1 MAVAPTTARA
11 DGQAVDAAAVSD
23 EGRRALDQAQE
34 SGQRVEVT
42 GERSERATVFANP
55 DGFTFTLEESS
66 IPVRV
71 AKPGGGWQAPDATL
85 ERKVDGS
92 IGPKAASAE
101 MTFSGGGKSKP
112 LVELSR
118 QGRSMELD
126 WRGTLPAPEL
136 DGPSALYPEVLPG
149 VDLKVTAT
157 VESFQHILVVKTPE
171 AATNPALKELT
182 FGLKTDGV
190 TLRKGA
196 AGNLAAVDG
205 DGNTVFKAP
214 PAQMWDSAGKAKEP
228 QPVAQLQTR
237 TLVAVEKAGQEEPS
251 PGDVSGAA
259 ESGSGLEP
267 GQGDNVTRMDVK
279 VTDTAL
285 SVVPDA
291 QMLTGTE
298 PEHFPVFID
307 PTVSWGES
315 TRTMLRSD
323 NYASYGWDNGTD
335 NLGEGV
341 GKCGSWGGEY
351 CGPGYV
357 KRLYFQFAPD
367 GLTGKRVL
375 DATFRVTEPWAFQCD
390 PRVVQ
395 LVRTNNISTSTTW
408 ATRPTELDWLTE
420 RNVSAGRGS
429 ACDPNSTTAPIEFH
443 DDANQSWQNLT
454 STVREFAA
462 GKFSRLTLE
471 IRAKDENDASA
482 WKRFRNDATL
492 AVTYVAYPA
501 LAQGVGI
508 VTGSGAVC
516 SKDPNAPTT
525 IASPYPTLN
534 ATPRAAWG
542 AGPGAKLR
550 AWFRVETKGTDNTW
564 SGSGTARPSSPN
576 FGVDNVKVTFTWEN
590 KLADGALHR
599 YAALT
604 QVFYDNG
611 SHSQS
616 SPYGNWCYFK
626 VDSQGPK
633 KPTITFDGPYK
644 ACAQATDCAEAGAPG
659 VEGGFTFLP
668 ASGDVNKRYEY
679 YLAPSTSTS
688 TPSTWNKL
696 ADGVVKAT
704 VVPPKAGQYTLYVRA
719 YDSAGRDGDIASV
732 DFKVAMGE
740 GPVGNWHF
748 TEDSGEAVDSGTGKS
763 NITLFGVASR
773 DDRGRRGLIAHDAN
787 GVKLSQPVQDKGL
800 VLDGTSGYAATT
812 GPVVQTAASYT
823 VAAWVR
829 LEDDTRNY
837 TALSQDPSLTPD
849 WYSAFYLGYRSESKT
864 WELRTSPR
872 NATDGDISTQIV
884 KARQPATLHV
894 WTHLAATYN
903 ASSKEISL
911 YVNGK
916 SQGSYTVSATWAST
930 GRLQIGR
937 AWWRGAY
944 YDQWK
949 GSIDEVAAW
958 QRALTGD
965 EIADEAALVMPG
977 GWTGAELV
985 ADWSATGSSASTVKD
1000 GSPYRRD
1007 LALENG
1013 AAVEGDEIV
1022 FDGVNDAATTTVQA
1036 PVVDD
1041 SGSFTVSALVALQE
1055 DQAAAKDD
1063 GYIGQVVGQ
1072 RTSDGSAWGLW
1083 FEKES
1088 KTTVLDPV
1096 RGEVEVPV
1104 GSWHFGRLGADGKT
1118 FSSVKSASDTISGAV
1133 RVTGVFDAQE
1143 QEITLRVAGGPV
1155 SQPTEFVAQVG
1166 SGEFALAKGF
1176 TAGGWKH
1183 YLPVKVAGVRM
1194 WAGAIHNENQVKEQ
1208 VGY

>member
-1 MAVAPTTARA
+1 MTVVPATARA
-11 DGQAVDAAAVSD
+11 GEPAVDATVSD
-23 EGRRALDQAQE
+23 EGRRALDQAQA

-42 GERSERATVFANP
+42 GERSERTTVFANP

-66 IPVRV
+66 VPVRV
-71 AKPGGGWQAPDATL
+71 AKPDGGWQAPDATL
-85 ERKVDGS
+85 ERKADGS
-92 IGPKAASAE
+92 IAPKAASAE
-101 MTFSGGGKSKP
+101 MTFSGGGNAEP

-118 QGRSMELD
+118 KGRSMELD
-126 WRGTLPAPEL
+126 WRGTLPAPQL

-157 VESFQHILVVKTPE
+157 VESFRQVLVVKTAE
-171 AATNPALKELT
+171 AAANPALKELT

-196 AGNLAAVDG
+196 AGNLAAIDG
-205 DGNTVFKAP
+205 DGNTVFQAP
-214 PAQMWDSAGKAKEP
+214 PAQMWDSAGKAAESQPAP
-228 QPVAQLQTR
+228 QLHTR
-237 TLVAVEKAGQEEPS
+237 TLFSDGEAGQEEPS
-251 PGDVSGAA
+251 SGAVSGTA
-259 ESGSGLEP
+259 ESGSGTEP
-267 GQGDNVTRMDVK
+267 RQGDNVVRMDVN

-285 SVVPDA
+285 SVIPDT

-323 NYASYGWDNGTD
+323 GYASYGWDNGSD

-375 DATFRVTEPWAFQCD
+375 DATFRVTEPWAFQCS

-408 ATRPTELDWLTE
+408 ATRPAELDWLTE
-420 RNVSAGRGS
+420 KNVSAGRGS
-429 ACDPNSTTAPIEFH
+429 ACDPYSATAPIEFH
-443 DDANQSWQNLT
+443 DDSSQSWQNLT
-454 STVREFAA
+454 STVRDFAA
-462 GKFSRLTLE
+462 GEFSRLTFE

-525 IASPYPTLN
+525 IASPNPALN

-542 AGPGAKLR
+542 AGSGAKLR
-550 AWFRVETKGTDNTW
+550 AWFRVETKAADGTW

-576 FGVDNVKVTFTWEN
+576 FGVDNVKVTYTWEN
-590 KLADGALHR
+590 KLTDGALHR

-611 SHSQS
+611 SYSQS
-616 SPYGNWCYFK
+616 SPYGSWCYFK
-626 VDSQGPK
+626 VDSQAPK

-644 ACAQATDCAEAGAPG
+644 ECVTNDCPAAGAPG
-659 VEGGFTFLP
+659 VSGGVTFRP

-679 YLAPSTSTS
+679 YLAPSTSNS

-696 ADGVVKAT
+696 ADGVVTAKII
-704 VVPPKAGQYTLYVRA
+704 PPKDGQYTLYVRA
-719 YDSAGRDGDIASV
+719 YDSLQRAGDIAAA
-732 DFKVAMGE
+732 DFKVAMGTSQ
-740 GPVGNWHF
+740 VGNWNF
-748 TEDSGEAVDSGTGKS
+748 AEDSGQAMDSGTGKS
-763 NITLFGVASR
+763 DATLFGAASR
-773 DDRGRRGLIAHDAN
+773 DDRGRRGLVTHDAN
-787 GVKLSQPVQDKGL
+787 GVKTEQPVEDKGL
-800 VLDGTSGYAATT
+800 VLDGTSGYAATA

-829 LEDDTRNY
+829 LEDGTRNY

-864 WELRTSPR
+864 WELRTSPK
-872 NATDGDISTQIV
+872 NTTDGDISTQIV
-884 KARQPATLHV
+884 KADQPATLNA
-894 WTHLAATYN
+894 WTHLAATYD
-903 ASSKEISL
+903 ASSRQISL

-916 SQGSYTVSATWAST
+916 WQNSYTVSGAWSST

-949 GSIDEVAAW
+949 GSLDEVAAW
-958 QRALTGD
+958 QRALTSD
-965 EIADEAALVMPG
+965 EIADIAALVMPG
-977 GWTGAELV
+977 GWTAAEMV
-985 ADWSATGSSASTVKD
+985 ADWSATGSSGSIVKD
-1000 GSPYRRD
+1000 GSPYHRD
-1007 LALENG
+1007 LTLENG
-1013 AAVEGDEIV
+1013 AAVQQDEIV
-1022 FDGVNDAATTTVQA
+1022 FDGDNDAATTTVRA

-1041 SGSFTVSALVALQE
+1041 TGSFTVSAMVALQ
-1055 DQAAAKDD
+1055 DDKVIGKDD

-1083 FEKES
+1083 FEKEG
-1088 KTTVLDPV
+1088 KATVLDQV
-1096 RGEVEVPV
+1096 RGEIEVPV
-1104 GSWHFGRLGADGKT
+1104 GTWHFGRLGADGKA
-1118 FSSVKSASDTISGAV
+1118 FSSVNSASDTINGAV

-1143 QEITLRVAGGPV
+1143 QEITLRVAAGPV
-1155 SQPTEFVAQVG
+1155 SQPQEFVAQVG

-1183 YLPVKVAGVRM
+1183 YLPVNVAGVRM
-1194 WAGAIHNENQVKEQ
+1194 WAGAIRKEEQVREQ